1 MQDKLGQEFDGHVSG
16 LTEWGMYVEL
26 DETHIEGMTFL
37 RDIPGD
43 FFQFDEQRYEVYG
56 HRTGRR
62 FTLGDAVRVRIRR
75 ADLQKR
81 QLDFELLL
89 PDESGNRQKRDR
101 SEQPGRGKQGRRR

>member
-1 MQDKLGQEFDGHVSG
+1 MPRRAMRLRTVSY
-16 LTEWGMYVEL
+16 THL
-26 DETHIEGMTFL
+26 D
-37 RDIPGD
+37 
-43 FFQFDEQRYEVYG
+43 VYK
-56 HRTGRR
+56 RQ
-62 FTLGDAVRVRIRR
+62 TLGDAVRVRIRR